1 MAPNDPPLEHEHK
14 ILIVDDNADLRK
26 VLALHLKESKY
37 ETVEAASSLEAL
49 DQARA
54 TRPDLILMDLAMLA
68 DTGDQAIA
76 WLKADPSLR
85 TAKGQSAKAL
95 LAQLTEEK
103 QMSVKAEQL
112 GAIIT
117 LWNAVWYSNVLFVN
131 MGPLR
136 HHAQSRYQVS
146 VAKSLPPHNP
156 QQFRP
161 TLFYRPLR

>member
-26 VLALHLKESKY
+26 VLALHLKESRY

-117 LWNAVWYSNVLFVN
+117 L
-131 MGPLR
+131 
-136 HHAQSRYQVS
+136 
-146 VAKSLPPHNP
+146 
-156 QQFRP
+156 
-161 TLFYRPLR
+161 